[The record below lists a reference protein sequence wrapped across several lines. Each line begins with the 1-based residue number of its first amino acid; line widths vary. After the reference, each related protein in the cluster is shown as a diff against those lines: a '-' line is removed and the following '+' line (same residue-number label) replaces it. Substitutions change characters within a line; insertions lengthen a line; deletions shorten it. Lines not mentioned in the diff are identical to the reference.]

1 MFDNLDLNQLINSKE
16 FKRMFKGIYDEMI
29 KNLPK
34 HMQGL
39 SPEDFKREFLKYSGK
54 IGFKDPI
61 IYGFKINMGPEGKPV
76 IDSFGNVKKEPY
88 SGKPEVKK
96 TREPL
101 IEVYEEGEQIIVI
114 AEMPGIIKEDI
125 ELKATN
131 RSLTISTKQG
141 VAGRNYFKEITL
153 PANVNSDVA
162 KARLTNGILEIKLK
176 KLDEKET
183 DIKVD

>member
-1 MFDNLDLNQLINSKE
+1 M
-16 FKRMFKGIYDEMI
+16 M

-34 HMQGL
+34 DLQGL
-39 SPEDFKREFLKYSGK
+39 SPEDFRKEFMKYTK
-54 IGFKDPI
+54 KKGFKDPI

-76 IDSFGNVKKEPY
+76 IDSFGNLKKEPL
-88 SGKPEVKK
+88 SGKTEVKK

-101 IEVYEEGEQIIVI
+101 IEVYEEEDQIIVI
-114 AEMPGIIKEDI
+114 AEMPGVIKEDI

-131 RSLTISTKQG
+131 RSLTISTKVG
-141 VAGRNYFKEITL
+141 VVGRNYFKEITL

-162 KARLTNGILEIKLK
+162 RARLTNGILEIKLR
-176 KLDEKET
+176 KLDEKKT